1 MTAGIAPGVE
11 GGRSQPQPTKRSL
24 MRLTGAE
31 PLVVE
36 APLILWFGLS

>member
-1 MTAGIAPGVE
+1 MVVHARQ
-11 GGRSQPQPTKRSL
+11 GRTDLP
-24 MRLTGAE
+24 LTGAE

>member
-1 MTAGIAPGVE
+1 MASTMITCTLLP
-11 GGRSQPQPTKRSL
+11 
-24 MRLTGAE
+24 LTGAE